1 MSSFHFTNVV
11 VSFYKCRRF
20 ILQML
25 SFHFTNVVFFLLSHP
40 LEDFPEEESAHDD
53 WAPDD
58 EEPGDEG
65 LWGAA
70 VLSTLSYV
78 RHTASHLR
86 Y

>member
-1 MSSFHFTNVV
+1 MSSFHLTNVV
-11 VSFYKCRRF
+11 
-20 ILQML
+20 L
-25 SFHFTNVVFFLLSHP
+25 FFFSHP

-58 EEPGDEG
+58 EEPGNEG

-78 RHTASHLR
+78 RHSQPL
-86 Y
+86 